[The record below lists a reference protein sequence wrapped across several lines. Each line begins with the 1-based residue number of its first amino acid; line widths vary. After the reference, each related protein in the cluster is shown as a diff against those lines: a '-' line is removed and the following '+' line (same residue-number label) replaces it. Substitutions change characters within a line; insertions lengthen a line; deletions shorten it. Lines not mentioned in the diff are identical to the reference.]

1 MPSRRESTG
10 CDHAIGIFARIRA
23 RDEEGQGT
31 LEYALVLFAFL
42 SIVAGLGA
50 MWHAFDAGLLVQHA
64 LQSASHNVSSV
75 APGAF
80 ADVFMY

>member
-10 CDHAIGIFARIRA
+10 CEQVRAALLAIRGA
-23 RDEEGQGT
+23 DGQGT

-42 SIVAGLGA
+42 SMVAGMGA
-50 MWHAFDAGLLVQHA
+50 IWNALDAGLLIEHA
-64 LQSASHNVSSV
+64 LQSASHHIASA